1 MAKYMFTGA
10 FTSRGDLGVEHEG
23 GTKRREV
30 VEKLF
35 ASLGGKLE
43 LYYFAFG
50 ADDYVVIGE
59 LPSNAAAAAASLATS
74 ATGAV
79 HTRTVVLMTPEEI
92 DAVAKLHPKYR
103 APGE

>member
-1 MAKYMFTGA
+1 MPKYMFTGA
-10 FTSRGDLGVEHEG
+10 FTSSGDLGVEHEG
-23 GTKRREV
+23 GTKRRKV
-30 VEKLF
+30 VADLF

-43 LYYFAFG
+43 SYHFSFG

-79 HTRTVVLMTPEEI
+79 HTRTIVLMTPEEI
-92 DAVAKLHPKYR
+92 DAVAKLHPAYR
-103 APGE
+103 APGA